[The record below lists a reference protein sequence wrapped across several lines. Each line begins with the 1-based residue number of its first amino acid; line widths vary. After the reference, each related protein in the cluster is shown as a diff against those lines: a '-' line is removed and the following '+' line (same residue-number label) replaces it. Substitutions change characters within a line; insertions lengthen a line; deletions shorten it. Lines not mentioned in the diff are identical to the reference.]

1 MSQFHWSSIDLNQ
14 LRVLDALLRTSST
27 VRAARELGL
36 TQSAISHALRRL
48 RDVFDDPLF
57 VRVGRQLVPTER
69 ALELR
74 VPLEEA
80 RAALDRVFRS
90 REVFDPAS
98 LRATFRLVA
107 ADYAELV
114 VLPALLR
121 ALADEAPGVELS
133 SVMLGDSLEDALQRG
148 DVDLAIGARFQ
159 ERAGLVHRALR
170 RDPLVCVV
178 RRDGPHGERRMTLN
192 RYLAARHV
200 LVSPRGL
207 PGGIVDDRLAAL
219 GHERRVVLRTPSFQ
233 TALAVVATTDLV
245 TTVPR
250 SLAAAY
256 PPSGLVTKAPP
267 IELPEV
273 RFGLLFSASRRQDSS
288 HRWLRERIASLPR
301 PSGRE
306 GPDRRS
312 AR

>member
-1 MSQFHWSSIDLNQ
+1 MDLNQ

-48 RDVFDDPLF
+48 RDVFEDPLF
-57 VRVGRQLVPTER
+57 VRVGRRLVPTER
-69 ALELR
+69 ALALR

-80 RAALDRVFRS
+80 RAALERVFRPQ
-90 REVFDPAS
+90 EAFDPAT
-98 LRATFRLVA
+98 LRTTFRLVA

-114 VLPALLR
+114 VLPGLMR
-121 ALADEAPGVELS
+121 ALGAEAPGVELS
-133 SVMLGDSLEDALQRG
+133 VVMLGDELEDALQRG
-148 DVDLAIGARFQ
+148 DADLAIGGRFR
-159 ERAGLVHRALR
+159 ERAGLVYRALR

-178 RRDGPHGERRMTLN
+178 RRDGLHDGRRMTLR

-219 GHERRVVLRTPSFQ
+219 GHERHVVLRTPSFQ
-233 TALAVVATTDLV
+233 TALAVVSVSDLV

-250 SLAAAY
+250 SLVESY
-256 PPSGLVTKAPP
+256 PPAGLATLAAP
-267 IELPEV
+267 IDLPEI
-273 RFGLLFSASRRQDSS
+273 RFGLLFSASRREDSS
-288 HRWLRERIASLPR
+288 HRWLRQRIVSLV
-301 PSGRE
+301 GV
-306 GPDRRS
+306 GGG
-312 AR
+312 AAL